1 MAVPD
6 NFLPRVRLMVQR
18 GEPRKQR
25 ITADQPESV
34 EKQAAANRI
43 DPRLP
48 LRGIREMVDR
58 GDLMVLNEPA
68 RVIQQKK
75 WIVAKDWAK
84 AAQQCIPNDNRGED
98 GKPTLLQPANLA
110 TALSKG

>member
-1 MAVPD
+1 
-6 NFLPRVRLMVQR
+6 
-18 GEPRKQR
+18 
-25 ITADQPESV
+25 
-34 EKQAAANRI
+34 
-43 DPRLP
+43 
-48 LRGIREMVDR
+48 
-58 GDLMVLNEPA
+58 MVLNEPA